1 MRRNRKPRGQKAP
14 SNYCRFTVK
23 DNKALRDAINV
34 MEGFGKY
41 LSEKGQMDLAVEL
54 VVVEQGLR
62 DTLRKVRA
70 ANQAFEALKLQL
82 DQIEEKTNG

>member
-14 SNYCRFTVK
+14 SNYSRFTVK

-41 LSEKGQMDLAVEL
+41 LSEKGQTDLAVEL
-54 VVVEQGLR
+54 VVVEQSLR

-70 ANQAFEALKLQL
+70 ANQSFDALKLQL
-82 DQIEEKTNG
+82 DQLKEKTNG

>member
-1 MRRNRKPRGQKAP
+1 MRRNRKPRGQRAP
-14 SNYCRFTVK
+14 SNYSRFTVR

-54 VVVEQGLR
+54 VVVERGLR

-70 ANQAFEALKLQL
+70 ANQSVDALKFQL
-82 DQIEEKTNG
+82 GQLKEKTNG

>member
-14 SNYCRFTVK
+14 SDYSRFTVK

-41 LSEKGQMDLAVEL
+41 LSEK
-54 VVVEQGLR
+54 
-62 DTLRKVRA
+62 RA
-70 ANQAFEALKLQL
+70 DGFGSRTGCGRAGFARYFEKG
-82 DQIEEKTNG
+82 KGSKPSFRGP